1 MLGRFEEARAILSEE
16 RASQAERGRGI
27 VLAGRRALG
36 FDSVELELLA
46 GDHARGAAC
55 SPDLV
60 RLTR

>member
-1 MLGRFEEARAILSEE
+1 MLGRFEEARAILGEE

-27 VLAGRRALG
+27 VLAGALG
-36 FDSVELELLA
+36 LDSVEFELA
-46 GDHARGAAC
+46 GDPARGAAC

>member
-1 MLGRFEEARAILSEE
+1 MLGRFEEARAILGEE

-27 VLAGRRALG
+27 VLAGALG
-36 FDSVELELLA
+36 FDSVELLA

>member
-1 MLGRFEEARAILSEE
+1 MLGRFGEARAILGEE
-16 RASQAERGRGI
+16 RASQAERGRGV
-27 VLAGRRALG
+27 VLAGALG